1 MHVSSGTHAF
11 LQTAQVVVSRPG
23 EESAHSLKVRA
34 IFYTGAQWLYITE
47 ETVNALKL
55 QTVKTERLERA
66 TFGDK
71 KKETEAVNL
80 VELALTK
87 PERGFEINLNASAVP
102 HICADLQGQEKVKEN
117 LREFKRIS

>member
-1 MHVSSGTHAF
+1 M
-11 LQTAQVVVSRPG
+11 
-23 EESAHSLKVRA
+23 
-34 IFYTGAQWLYITE
+34 
-47 ETVNALKL
+47 NALKL